1 MKEAIYLED
10 TNKITQDNILVKKRN
25 NNNKEK
31 VNMTKKSKI
40 SLTKLMKEWKEIPDK
55 ETLPTISSALNLNQK
70 VIK

>member
-1 MKEAIYLED
+1 MAEINRVNKVVTKKQKVKEAIYLED

-40 SLTKLMKEWKEIPDK
+40 SLTKLMKE
-55 ETLPTISSALNLNQK
+55 
-70 VIK
+70 